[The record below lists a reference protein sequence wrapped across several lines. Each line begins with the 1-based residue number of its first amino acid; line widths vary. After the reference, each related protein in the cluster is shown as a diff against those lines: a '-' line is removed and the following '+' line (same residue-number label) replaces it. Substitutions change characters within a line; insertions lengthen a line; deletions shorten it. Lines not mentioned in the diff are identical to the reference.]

1 MSLKVT
7 EKECEVHG
15 IASQKM
21 TYKKFIKHVAG
32 VGIANLIIAIQ
43 GILLIPII
51 TKYLGA
57 HDYGIWIQL
66 MLIVALLVPLSM
78 LGLNAAVVRFLA
90 GEKDKQ
96 KIVEAFFS
104 STFIVALLSLIL
116 AIVIFLLSDHVSF
129 YLFKDSSL
137 SNLIKITG
145 AILVIQS
152 LNLMGLSLFRTF
164 RRIKAYSILTVFQ
177 SIGELLLLAYIV
189 FSGYDLLIMLLG
201 VLIIRT
207 AFTLIIFSIIV
218 SNIGF
223 TLPHFYN
230 TRTYL
235 SYCLPL
241 MVVFSFA
248 FIISSSD
255 RFIIGFLL
263 GPASV
268 GVYSV
273 SYSISSIISLMWFPI
288 AFVMFPTITK
298 LWEEKDIEG
307 VKSYFKLVF
316 KFFSIL
322 AIPII
327 FGLSILSKQIILLLS
342 TPEFVPS
349 YNLIPIIGA
358 GYFFYICIVYLGE
371 YILSLLKKT
380 KVTGLLYT
388 FFGFF
393 NLGFTFLF
401 VSQIGILGAAIA
413 TFLTYF
419 FLAISLL
426 YISFK
431 YVFIDLDLFSIMK
444 SIVAAIIM
452 SVFIW
457 MYNPISV
464 MAVFLSILFGAI
476 VYFVLLLLLNTFN
489 KDEILFLKD
498 NFQELPLI
506 SFFLEVYLTYS
517 KKTDI
522 IQTFLKRHK

>member
-1 MSLKVT
+1 
-7 EKECEVHG
+7 
-15 IASQKM
+15 M
-21 TYKKFIKHVAG
+21 TYKKFMKQVAG
-32 VGIANLIIAIQ
+32 VSIANLIIAIQ
-43 GILLIPII
+43 SILLIPII

-66 MLIVALLVPLSM
+66 MLIVALLAPLSM
-78 LGLNAAVVRFLA
+78 LGLNTAVIRFLP
-90 GEKDKQ
+90 GEKDKE
-96 KIVEAFFS
+96 KIAEGFFS
-104 STFIVALLSLIL
+104 STLIVALVSLIL
-116 AIVIFLLSDHVSF
+116 AFFVFLLSDRVSF
-129 YLFKDSSL
+129 YLLKDGSL
-137 SNLIKITG
+137 SNLIKITSV
-145 AILVIQS
+145 ILVTQS
-152 LNLMGLSLFRTF
+152 LNLMGLTIFRSF
-164 RRIKAYSILTVFQ
+164 RRIKTYSILTVFQ
-177 SIGELLLLAYIV
+177 SMGELFLLAYIV
-189 FSGYDLLIMLLG
+189 FSGYDLLIMLLC
-201 VLIIRT
+201 VLVIKT

-235 SYCLPL
+235 SFCLPL

-248 FIISSSD
+248 FIISYSD
-255 RFIIGFLL
+255 RFVIGFLL

-268 GVYSV
+268 GIYSV
-273 SYSISSIISLMWFPI
+273 SYSISSIISIMWFPV

-307 VKSYFKLVF
+307 VKSYFKHIF

-322 AIPII
+322 TIPII
-327 FGLSILSKQIILLLS
+327 FVLSILSKQIILLLS

-358 GYFFYICIVYLGE
+358 GYFFYICIVYVGE

-393 NLGFTFLF
+393 NLGLTFLF

-413 TFLTYF
+413 TSLTYF
-419 FLAISLL
+419 FLALSLL
-426 YISFK
+426 YVSFK
-431 YVFIDLDLFSIMK
+431 YVFIDLDLISIMK

-457 MYNPISV
+457 MYNPIGV

-506 SFFLEVYLTYS
+506 SFLLEGYLAYS
-517 KKTDI
+517 KKTET
-522 IQTFLKRHK
+522 IQRLLKRHK